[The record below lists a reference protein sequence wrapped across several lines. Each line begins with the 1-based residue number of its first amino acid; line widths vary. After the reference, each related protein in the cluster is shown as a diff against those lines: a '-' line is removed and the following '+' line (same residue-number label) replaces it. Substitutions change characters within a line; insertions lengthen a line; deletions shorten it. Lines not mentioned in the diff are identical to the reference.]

1 MSLLLS
7 FFRYLIGFKNL
18 LRSIESFGIA
28 SVYGINYFGRGSL
41 GPDSYVSYIRYDVL
55 GKDLLNATLTYVPS
69 LKILYKNLTLT
80 MTDYGSIKNWST
92 IIIQNRRRES
102 SVDDAINYYD
112 SIATYVEELR
122 KLQKELRHKIR
133 YLSYRRGDHFVY
145 I

>member
-1 MSLLLS
+1 MDLFYIKYYILLCQCILKFIFNF

-41 GPDSYVSYIRYDVL
+41 GTDSYVSYIRYDVL

-80 MTDYGSIKNWST
+80 MMDYGSIRNWYINFFFILSF
-92 IIIQNRRRES
+92 ES
-102 SVDDAINYYD
+102 IK
-112 SIATYVEELR
+112 I
-122 KLQKELRHKIR
+122 KEN
-133 YLSYRRGDHFVY
+133 
-145 I
+145 